1 LRVAFEAAPGGV
13 QRVALA
19 GSIDEN
25 ADLAAL
31 FAQLS
36 GPTIMNLRAVERVNS
51 MGVHRWVP
59 LVSAFSAQHR
69 LEIEEISY
77 ALVQNAN
84 VVANLFGAAI
94 VRSCVAPYFCSS
106 CNENVSVTV
115 TGKEVAAH
123 TFGPPPKPCAR
134 CGTPLEFDELDGYF
148 SFFKARRR

>member
-25 ADLAAL
+25 ADLAAV

-36 GPTIMNLRAVERVNS
+36 GPTIMNLKAVERVNS

-59 LVSAFSAQHR
+59 LVSALSAQHR

-84 VVANLFGAAI
+84 VVANLFGTAI
-94 VRSCVAPYFCSS
+94 IRSCVAPYFCGS

-115 TGKEVAAH
+115 TGDEVAKH
-123 TFGPPPKPCAR
+123 GFGPPPKPCAR
-134 CGTPLEFDELDGYF
+134 CGGALEFDELDGYF
-148 SFFKARRR
+148 HFFRARRR